1 MNYIQNQSQSIF
13 DPSPQKSQ
21 HKSVRNTTYIVR
33 LTRFSVSLV
42 TKIEKQNFQTMTP
55 TTSTV
60 KLQPAFLKLA
70 MINVIENNMQVGG
83 GQVIITES
91 FSSLQKN
98 KFVCNSGYLHI
109 NYETGHRSMFPPMLL
124 FYQRP
129 IFFFSSGDM
138 LIVYRTIWLPNQQHL
153 ARREISAF

>member
-1 MNYIQNQSQSIF
+1 MNYIENQSQSIF

-55 TTSTV
+55 TTPTV
-60 KLQPAFLKLA
+60 LLQPAFLKLA
-70 MINVIENNMQVGG
+70 MINEIENNMQVGG

-109 NYETGHRSMFPPMLL
+109 NYETRHRSMFPPMLL
-124 FYQRP
+124 FY
-129 IFFFSSGDM
+129 
-138 LIVYRTIWLPNQQHL
+138 
-153 ARREISAF
+153 

>member
-1 MNYIQNQSQSIF
+1 M
-13 DPSPQKSQ
+13 SQ

-70 MINVIENNMQVGG
+70 MINEIENNMQVGG

-124 FYQRP
+124 FY
-129 IFFFSSGDM
+129 
-138 LIVYRTIWLPNQQHL
+138 
-153 ARREISAF
+153 

>member
-1 MNYIQNQSQSIF
+1 
-13 DPSPQKSQ
+13 
-21 HKSVRNTTYIVR
+21 
-33 LTRFSVSLV
+33 
-42 TKIEKQNFQTMTP
+42 MTP

-60 KLQPAFLKLA
+60 KLQPVFLKLT
-70 MINVIENNMQVGG
+70 MINEIENNMQVGG

-98 KFVCNSGYLHI
+98 KFVCNSGYLYI
-109 NYETGHRSMFPPMLL
+109 NYGTGHRSMFPPMLL
-124 FYQRP
+124 FYYRP

>member
-60 KLQPAFLKLA
+60 KLQPAFLKFA
-70 MINVIENNMQVGG
+70 MINEIENNMQVGG